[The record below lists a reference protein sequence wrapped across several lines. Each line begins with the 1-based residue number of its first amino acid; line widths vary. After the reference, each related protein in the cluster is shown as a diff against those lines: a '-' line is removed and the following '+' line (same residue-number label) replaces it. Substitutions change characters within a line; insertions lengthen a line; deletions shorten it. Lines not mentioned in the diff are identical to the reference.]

1 MSGIAFTRAWEDDRI
16 DLAALAVQP
25 GERVLAIAAAGD
37 IPLALAAEGAAEL
50 IAVDLN
56 PAQLHLSSLKIAAA
70 GWDAEERYRWF
81 ERGRVDR
88 ADAAYRT
95 RLRPALTPE
104 ARAYWDARIGAFSS
118 GLHDSEGVGRTF
130 NRLGAL
136 VRFVVPG
143 LARDLERVA
152 TPAGQLRLWRERV
165 QGRLFNRLTDWL
177 ARHTPMLAPLAPNRA
192 ELDRMRRGGYLRAVE
207 ARVEGIVGTV
217 LVREH
222 PWWAPAFLGR
232 PVALGHGAAW
242 LDPERGPAVAT
253 GAGRIRLVPGD
264 VADVLRGLEA
274 GSLDAA
280 TVSNVPDWLD
290 AAAARRLAD
299 ALAHALRPGGRV
311 LVRSVLPD
319 GGLRDDPR
327 LARDSGSDAFAAA
340 ERTALYGRVDL
351 LRRV

>member
-1 MSGIAFTRAWEDDRI
+1 VSGIAFTRAWEDERV
-16 DLAALAVQP
+16 DLAALSVRP

-56 PAQLHLSSLKIAAA
+56 PAQLHLSALKIAAA
-70 GWDAEERYRWF
+70 GWDVEERYRWF
-81 ERGRVDR
+81 ECGRVDR
-88 ADAAYRT
+88 VDETYRSQ
-95 RLRPALTPE
+95 LRPALSPD
-104 ARAYWDARIGAFSS
+104 ARAYWDVRIGAFTR

-130 NRLGAL
+130 NRLGAI
-136 VRFVVPG
+136 VRFIVPG

-152 TPAGQLRLWRERV
+152 TPAEQLQLWHDRV
-165 QGRLFNRLTDWL
+165 QGRLFNRVTDWL
-177 ARHTPMLAPLAPNRA
+177 ARHTPMLAPLAPHRA
-192 ELDRMRRGGYLRAVE
+192 ELDRMRHGGYLRAVE
-207 ARVEGIVGTV
+207 SRVEGIVGSV

-242 LDPERGPAVAT
+242 LDPSRATAAAV
-253 GAGRIRLVPGD
+253 GAGRIRLVCGD
-264 VADVLRGLEA
+264 VAAVLEGLEPA
-274 GSLDAA
+274 SLDAA

-290 AAAARRLAD
+290 AGAARRLDD
-299 ALAHALRPGGRV
+299 ALARALRPGGRV
-311 LVRSVLPD
+311 LARSVLPD
-319 GGLRDDPR
+319 GGLPDDPR
-327 LARDSGSDAFAAA
+327 LARDARSDAFTAS

>member
-1 MSGIAFTRAWEDDRI
+1 VSGTPFTRAWEDDRV

-25 GERVLAIAAAGD
+25 SERVLAIAAAGD
-37 IPLALAAEGAAEL
+37 IPLALASEGAAEL

-56 PAQLHLSSLKIAAA
+56 PAQLHLSALRIAAA

-81 ERGRVDR
+81 ELGRVERVDE
-88 ADAAYRT
+88 AYRT
-95 RLRPALTPE
+95 RLRPALGPD
-104 ARAYWDARIGAFSS
+104 ARAYWDEHIGAFTS

-136 VRFVVPG
+136 VRFIVPG

-152 TPAGQLRLWRERV
+152 TPDAQLRLWHERV
-165 QGRLFNRLTDWL
+165 QGRLFNRATDWL
-177 ARHTPMLAPLAPNRA
+177 ARHTPMLAPLAPQRD

-207 ARVEGIVGTV
+207 SRVERIVGTV

-242 LDPERGPAVAT
+242 LDPSRAAAVAA
-253 GAGRIRLVPGD
+253 GAGRIRLVQGD
-264 VADVLRGLEA
+264 VATILAGLEA

-290 AAAARRLAD
+290 VPASRRLGD
-299 ALAHALRPGGRV
+299 ALVRALRPGGRV

-319 GGLRDDPR
+319 GGLPDDPH
-327 LARDSGSDAFAAA
+327 LARDPGSDAFTAS

-351 LRRV
+351 LRRI

>member
-1 MSGIAFTRAWEDDRI
+1 VSGIVFTRAWEDDRV
-16 DLAALAVQP
+16 DLAALAVRP
-25 GERVLAIAAAGD
+25 GEHVLAIAAAGD
-37 IPLALAAEGAAEL
+37 IPLALASDGATEL

-56 PAQLHLSSLKIAAA
+56 PAQLHLSALKIAAA

-81 ERGRVDR
+81 ECGRTDR
-88 ADAAYRT
+88 ADEAYRT
-95 RLRPALTPE
+95 RLRPALKPD
-104 ARAYWDARIGAFSS
+104 ARAYWDARIGAFTS

-130 NRLGAL
+130 NRLGAF
-136 VRFVVPG
+136 VRFIVPG

-152 TPAGQLRLWRERV
+152 TPAAQLRLWHERV
-165 QGRLFNRLTDWL
+165 QGRLFNRITDWL
-177 ARHTPMLAPLAPNRA
+177 ARHTPLLAPLAPNRQ
-192 ELDRMRRGGYLRAVE
+192 ELDRMRRGAYLRAVE
-207 ARVEGIVGTV
+207 SRVEGIVGAV

-242 LDPERGPAVAT
+242 LDAERSTAVAA
-253 GAGRIRLVPGD
+253 GAGRIRLVQGD
-264 VADVLRGLEA
+264 VAAVLGQLEA

-290 AAAARRLAD
+290 SAAARRLVD
-299 ALAHALRPGGRV
+299 ALARALRPGGRV

-319 GGLRDDPR
+319 GGLPEDPR
-327 LARDSGSDAFAAA
+327 LTRDPRSDAFTAA

-351 LRRV
+351 LYRV

>member
-1 MSGIAFTRAWEDDRI
+1 MSGTPFTRAWEDDRV

-25 GERVLAIAAAGD
+25 TERVLAIAAAGD
-37 IPLALAAEGAAEL
+37 IPLALASEGAAEL

-56 PAQLHLSSLKIAAA
+56 PAQLHLTALRIAAA
-70 GWDAEERYRWF
+70 GWDAGERYRWF
-81 ERGRVDR
+81 ERGQVDRVDE
-88 ADAAYRT
+88 AYRT
-95 RLRPALTPE
+95 RLRSSLGPDAQ
-104 ARAYWDARIGAFSS
+104 AYWDVHIGAFTS
-118 GLHDSEGVGRTF
+118 GLHDSEGVGRSF
-130 NRLGAL
+130 NRVGAF
-136 VRFVVPG
+136 VRFIVPG

-152 TPAGQLRLWRERV
+152 TPAAQLRLWHERV

-177 ARHTPMLAPLAPNRA
+177 ARHTPMLAPLAPHRE

-207 ARVEGIVGTV
+207 SRVEGIVGSV

-242 LDPERGPAVAT
+242 LDPSRGTAVAA
-253 GAGRIRLVPGD
+253 GAGRIRLVQGD
-264 VADVLRGLEA
+264 VTTVLAELEPA
-274 GSLDAA
+274 SLDAA

-290 AAAARRLAD
+290 AEASQRLGD
-299 ALAHALRPGGRV
+299 ALVRALRPGGRV

-319 GGLRDDPR
+319 GGLPGDPR
-327 LARDSGSDAFAAA
+327 LKRDPGSDAFTAS

-351 LRRV
+351 LRRL

>member
-1 MSGIAFTRAWEDDRI
+1 VTGIAFTRAWEDERV
-16 DLAALAVQP
+16 DLAALAVRP

-37 IPLALAAEGAAEL
+37 IPLALASEGAAEL

-56 PAQLHLSSLKIAAA
+56 PAQLHLTALKIAAA
-70 GWDAEERYRWF
+70 GWGAEERYRWF

-88 ADAAYRT
+88 ADQAYRS
-95 RLRPALTPE
+95 RLRAALSPD
-104 ARAYWDARIGAFSS
+104 ARAYWDARIEAFTR

-130 NRLGAL
+130 NRLGAV
-136 VRFVVPG
+136 VRFIVPG

-152 TPAGQLRLWRERV
+152 TPAEQLRLWHERV
-165 QGRLFNRLTDWL
+165 QGRLFNRVTDWL
-177 ARHTPMLAPLAPNRA
+177 ARHTTMLAPLAPHRA

-207 ARVEGIVGTV
+207 SRVEGIVGTV

-232 PVALGHGAAW
+232 PVAFGHGAAW
-242 LDPERGPAVAT
+242 LDPSRGMAVAA
-253 GAGRIRLVPGD
+253 GAERIRLIRGD
-264 VADVLRGLEA
+264 VTAVLDGLEP

-290 AAAARRLAD
+290 AEAAGRLRD
-299 ALAHALRPGGRV
+299 ALARALRPGGRA

-319 GGLRDDPR
+319 GGLPDDPR
-327 LARDSGSDAFAAA
+327 LARDAGSDAFGAF